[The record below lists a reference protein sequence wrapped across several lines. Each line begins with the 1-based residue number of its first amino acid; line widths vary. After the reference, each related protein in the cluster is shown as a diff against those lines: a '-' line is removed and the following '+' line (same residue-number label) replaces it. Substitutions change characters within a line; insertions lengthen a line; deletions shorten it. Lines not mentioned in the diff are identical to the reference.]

1 MKAIKK
7 LLLLFLPLIIIMMMF
22 LMFLGGGVR
31 DGNETPKTIS
41 VPLSNIIVPMCPR
54 SPSWK
59 AWKIMW
65 I

>member
-31 DGNETPKTIS
+31 DGNETPKNNLSSS
-41 VPLSNIIVPMCPR
+41 VEYYRPMCPR

>member
-31 DGNETPKTIS
+31 DGNETQKKQPQFLHRI
-41 VPLSNIIVPMCPR
+41 LSSLCV
-54 SPSWK
+54 
-59 AWKIMW
+59 
-65 I
+65 